1 MQPLP
6 SPWVDALFAKLSL
19 AYGVAF
25 QRQYDGLDPDAVKAE
40 WASTLAPLRANP
52 KAIAYGLDN
61 LAPDKPPT
69 AMQFRAICNRRPDAP
84 MVALPAP
91 VAEPSPEVAAKVA
104 EIARSAGVTTVLDP
118 LAWARRLKAREQAD
132 PGRHGLTRSQREM
145 WRTALREESPA

>member
-40 WASTLAPLRANP
+40 WASTLAALRANP
-52 KAIAYGLDN
+52 KAIAYGLEN

-69 AMQFRAICNRRPDAP
+69 AMQFRAICNRRPDKP
-84 MVALPAP
+84 MKALPAP
-91 VAEPSPEVAAKVA
+91 VSELRPEVIAKFA
-104 EIARSAGVTTVLDP
+104 EIARSSGLTTVADP
-118 LAWARRLKAREQAD
+118 RAWARRLKARELAD
-132 PGRHGLTRSQREM
+132 PGRHGLTRAQREM
-145 WRTALREESPA
+145 WRTALREGVPA